1 MSICT
6 GFRRGAG
13 SARVRETDDYSSL
26 AAQSIVAPMASLTL
40 VANVIFA
47 PLIHGE
53 RVTRGMLGWTGVII
67 MGCALSVVFAQHQDC
82 RTRAA
87 CPGPAGPQRPDM
99 DAFPRSCAPQGT
111 RWTSSS
117 RFT

>member
-1 MSICT
+1 MP
-6 GFRRGAG
+6 GAAPGAG
-13 SARVRETDDYSSL
+13 IPGVSRVGRLELTRSVPT
-26 AAQSIVAPMASLTL
+26 AQSIVAPMASLTL

-53 RVTRGMLGWTGVII
+53 RVTRSMLVWTGVII

-87 CPGPAGPQRPDM
+87 GPPPCGPV
-99 DAFPRSCAPQGT
+99 AF
-111 RWTSSS
+111 
-117 RFT
+117 